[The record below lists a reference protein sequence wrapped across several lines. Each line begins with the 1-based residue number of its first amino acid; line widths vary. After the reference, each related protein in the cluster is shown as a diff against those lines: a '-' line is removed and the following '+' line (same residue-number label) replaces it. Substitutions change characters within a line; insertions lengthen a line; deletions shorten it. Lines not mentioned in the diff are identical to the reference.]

1 MAQITLREKQ
11 IQTNG
16 ELPPV
21 GTIISQ
27 FRLKKPNLSWIESR
41 ERIGAKSILNIFPS
55 IDTSTCATSVRE
67 FNKRAAQIEGVTVY
81 CISRDL
87 PFAQKR
93 FCGAEGIENV
103 FTLSDYV
110 DGQFGKEMGL
120 HMIDGP
126 LEGLHARAVIVL
138 DEEGRILYTELV
150 KELSSEPNYENAIN
164 ALK

>member
-27 FRLKKPNLSWIESR
+27 FRLKKPDLSWMESR
-41 ERIGAKSILNIFPS
+41 EMIGAKSILNIFPS